1 LTTNISLDEAT
12 CDLNLVIS
20 AAELFGIA
28 TDEAKT
34 IAKEV
39 ATATVAWREV
49 ATAFGATRGGIRR
62 MSSAFEHDDL
72 ARALAL

>member
-1 LTTNISLDEAT
+1 
-12 CDLNLVIS
+12 LVIS
-20 AAELFGIA
+20 VAEFFGIA
-28 TDEAKT
+28 IDEAKT

-39 ATATVAWREV
+39 VAATVTWREV
-49 ATAFGATRGGIRR
+49 ATAFGATRIEIRR